1 VDILA
6 RHATDPEATA
16 HALKAV
22 RDFVSLAEKKKCET
36 GRFLHGGGGVPT

>member
-16 HALKAV
+16 RALKAV
-22 RDFVSLAEKKKCET
+22 RDFASLAEKKE
-36 GRFLHGGGGVPT
+36 